1 MSKDKVNTED
11 YHSLSTRLDEV
22 LTQIQSADVS
32 VDEAVLLYK
41 EGMELVAALESYLKD
56 AELKITKIAAS

>member
-1 MSKDKVNTED
+1 MGKDKVNTKD